1 MSSKWIYIVEDDK
14 NIREMEQYALG
25 NSGFQVKGFDDGKSF
40 FKECEETL
48 PGLIILDIMLPGED
62 GMSILKLLRAS
73 PRTAGIPVMMV
84 TAKDSELDKVKGLD
98 LGADDY
104 MAKPFGV
111 LELVSRSRALL
122 RRAERIG
129 REEQE
134 REASTKCGTIEMSD
148 DRHQV
153 LVDGEKVELTYKEYE
168 LLKILLENQG
178 MVLSREKL
186 LDRVWGYQFDGG
198 TRTVDVHIKT
208 LRQKLGSGGAY
219 IKTVRGVGYKAE
231 EAC

>member
-73 PRTAGIPVMMV
+73 PSTAGIPVMMV

-129 REEQE
+129 REEQG
-134 REASTKCGTIEMSD
+134 REASTKCGTIKMSD

-208 LRQKLGSGGAY
+208 LRQKLEEHGVKNF
-219 IKTVRGVGYKAE
+219 IQTVRSVGYKIE
-231 EAC
+231 G

>member
-14 NIREMEQYALG
+14 NIREMEQYALE

-168 LLKILLENQG
+168 LLQVVGHTPMDKITRKGNVISCDVFSTYRDGRPIGTQEFL
-178 MVLSREKL
+178 L
-186 LDRVWGYQFDGG
+186 LDTESWEYCG
-198 TRTVDVHIKT
+198 IK
-208 LRQKLGSGGAY
+208 G
-219 IKTVRGVGYKAE
+219 
-231 EAC
+231 

>member
-73 PRTAGIPVMMV
+73 PSTAGSPVMMV

-129 REEQE
+129 REEQG
-134 REASTKCGTIEMSD
+134 REASTKCGTIKMSD

-231 EAC
+231 EGC

>member
-1 MSSKWIYIVEDDK
+1 
-14 NIREMEQYALG
+14 MEQYALG

-73 PRTAGIPVMMV
+73 PSTAGIPVMMV

-129 REEQE
+129 REEQG
-134 REASTKCGTIEMSD
+134 REASTKCGTIKMSD

-231 EAC
+231 EGC